1 MSARI
6 YITLLLSFITCSVL
20 FGIGA
25 VAVLSVPALSEQAKF
40 LLPVVIAASFV
51 LGPIIAWFMAPR
63 LRARYWKDHDRAA
76 DAKQ

>member
-1 MSARI
+1 MRARI
-6 YITLLLSFITCSVL
+6 YITILLSLMTCSVI

-40 LLPVVIAASFV
+40 LLPIVIAASFV

-63 LRARYWKDHDRAA
+63 LRARYWKDHDGAV
-76 DAKQ
+76 DAKP

>member
-1 MSARI
+1 MGPRL
-6 YITLLLSFITCSVL
+6 YITIMLSLMTCAVL

-40 LLPVVIAASFV
+40 LLPAVIAASFV

-63 LRARYWKDHDRAA
+63 LRARYWKARDRAV
-76 DAKQ
+76 DAKL

>member
-6 YITLLLSFITCSVL
+6 YITLLLSFMTCAVL

-40 LLPVVIAASFV
+40 LLPAVIAASFV

-63 LRARYWKDHDRAA
+63 MRAGYWKARDGAE